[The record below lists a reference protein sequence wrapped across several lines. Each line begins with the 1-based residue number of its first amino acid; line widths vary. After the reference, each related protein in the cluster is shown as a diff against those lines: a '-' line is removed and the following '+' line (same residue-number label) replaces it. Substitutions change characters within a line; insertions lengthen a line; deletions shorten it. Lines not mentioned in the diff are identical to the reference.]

1 MYRYMMRTAMIF
13 VRFCFSFLER
23 NKYTS
28 ENTEGAIKTDNQE
41 KLAKQGTQDEEKP
54 KNITTHYVL
63 NITIRKQRK

>member
-41 KLAKQGTQDEEKP
+41 KLAK
-54 KNITTHYVL
+54 
-63 NITIRKQRK
+63 